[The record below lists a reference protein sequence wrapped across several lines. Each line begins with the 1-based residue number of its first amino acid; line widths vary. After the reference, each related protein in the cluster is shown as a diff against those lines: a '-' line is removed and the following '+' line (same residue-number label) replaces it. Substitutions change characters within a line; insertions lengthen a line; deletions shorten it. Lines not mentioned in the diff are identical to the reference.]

1 MSKHFYKTDR
11 EQLLYLWAQLETAER
26 IVYGLSFDG
35 SRKIK
40 AAVLEVKKAIAIAQ
54 NEVQNSLQESA

>member
-11 EQLLYLWAQLETAER
+11 EQLLYLWAQLETTER

-35 SRKIK
+35 NRKIK
-40 AAVLEVKKAIAIAQ
+40 TAILEVRKALAIAQ
-54 NEVQNSLQESA
+54 NEVQNSLED

>member
-1 MSKHFYKTDR
+1 
-11 EQLLYLWAQLETAER
+11 LLYLWAQLETAER